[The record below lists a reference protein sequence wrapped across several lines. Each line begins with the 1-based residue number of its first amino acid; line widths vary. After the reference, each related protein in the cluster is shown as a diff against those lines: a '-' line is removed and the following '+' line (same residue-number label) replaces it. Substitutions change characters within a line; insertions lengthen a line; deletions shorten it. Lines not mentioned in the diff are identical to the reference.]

1 MPAIF
6 VPDVR
11 SKALYTLENA
21 PLQIN
26 KDRQPPDRDDLCD
39 NRRTLPSSQ

>member
-21 PLQIN
+21 PLQRN
-26 KDRQPPDRDDLCD
+26 KDCQQADRDDLYD
-39 NRRTLPSSQ
+39 SWRTLPSSQ